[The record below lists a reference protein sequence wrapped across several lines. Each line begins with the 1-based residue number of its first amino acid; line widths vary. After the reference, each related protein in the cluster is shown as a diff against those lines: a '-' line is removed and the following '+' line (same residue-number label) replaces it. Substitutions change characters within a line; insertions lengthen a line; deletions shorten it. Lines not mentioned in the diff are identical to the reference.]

1 MSEAI
6 VYPEDY
12 VLPNEWEN
20 EETESVANYILN
32 DSLAASLRSRTSSYK
47 DFVFE
52 CNKFS
57 IFATQDNVSL
67 TDASIRDDILNGRL
81 WDS

>member
-1 MSEAI
+1 MPEEI

-12 VLPNEWEN
+12 VLPNEWVN
-20 EETESVANYILN
+20 EQTESVANYILN
-32 DSLAASLRSRTSSYK
+32 DAFAVKLRPRCSSYK

-57 IFATQDNVSL
+57 IFATAENVSF
-67 TDASIRDDILNGRL
+67 TDPAVRVDIISSRL

>member
-32 DSLAASLRSRTSSYK
+32 DAFAAQLRSRTSSYK
-47 DFVFE
+47 DFVYE

-57 IFATQDNVSL
+57 IFASPQNVSL
-67 TDASIRDDILNGRL
+67 TDPAVRDDILNGRL

>member
-20 EETESVANYILN
+20 EQTESVANYILN
-32 DSLAASLRSRTSSYK
+32 DSLAASLRSRSNSYK
-47 DFVFE
+47 EFVFE

-67 TDASIRDDILNGRL
+67 IDPAVRVDILNGRL